1 MPLTSFATSC
11 IGNKNG
17 CSCFFCKKLH
27 PLLLLPFDCSWP
39 HLCQQAINKKSLEF
53 FAKSA
58 NFHRQFKTASAE
70 FGRTSAPFFRIRK
83 TGSAQVFVLS
93 NHLYTQIGHPLF
105 QNVLFIFVPG
115 PFARSNHLSA
125 HHTRSLKND
134 FLFFRRTGKAD
145 LKIDF
150 PLAKMNR
157 KLLSKKFVQP
167 KTSCQKTP
175 KPIENKSK
183 RDQEPLNLLI

>member
-1 MPLTSFATSC
+1 MTFSSAGT
-11 IGNKNG
+11 
-17 CSCFFCKKLH
+17 CSCPLHLLQHLASAIKTDAAAFFCKKLH

-105 QNVLFIFVPG
+105 QNVSFIFWPG
-115 PFARSNHLSA
+115 AFARSNQLSSY
-125 HHTRSLKND
+125 HIWSLKND
-134 FLFFRRTGKAD
+134 SLFFRRTWQNGFENWFSACK
-145 LKIDF
+145 
-150 PLAKMNR
+150 NE
-157 KLLSKKFVQP
+157 SKTTINF
-167 KTSCQKTP
+167 
-175 KPIENKSK
+175 
-183 RDQEPLNLLI
+183 